1 MVDSETGLI
10 KDSLWKRIKIMQI
23 QSLARFFQFSKCET
37 TWSKECLAGLT
48 TFLTMS
54 YIIFVNAHILN
65 LAGMNF
71 GAVFVATCLVTA
83 LGSFLVGFLANYP
96 IAVAPGMALNVYFS
110 FVIVQE
116 MGYSWEAAL
125 GMTLIAGILFLLVS
139 FTKTLRYFLE
149 VIPSGLH
156 YGLSAGIGIFIIIV
170 GLKNAALVEISPHF
184 TFLVQN
190 IFTEQ
195 SALLFT
201 GLIILL
207 VLEYFKCIGSILISI
222 LLITFASLYFNLTHF
237 HGFFALPPSIE
248 PTWMKLDLHNMFSFD
263 KLSIIFVFFLITLFD
278 ATGTFMGLLKD
289 SSLSKLPKALFAD
302 SFATVVS
309 AGLGT
314 SSTSPF
320 IESAT
325 GIRAGGRTGVTS
337 IVTAILFLLALFIFP
352 LAKTIPSF
360 ATAPAL
366 LYVGFLMASQLRK
379 INFKSFSEAFP
390 SLLTAIII
398 PIRFSIADGIAVGVI
413 SYCVIKLLT
422 GKWKELD
429 KGLIL
434 LALIFIIFL
443 VMQFCVDKYE

>member
-1 MVDSETGLI
+1 
-10 KDSLWKRIKIMQI
+10 MQI
-23 QSLARFFQFSKCET
+23 QSIARFFQFSKFET

-125 GMTLIAGILFLLVS
+125 GMTLIAGLLFLVIS

-149 VIPSGLH
+149 VIPSSLH
-156 YGLSAGIGIFIIIV
+156 HGLSAGIGIFIIII
-170 GLKNAALVEISPHF
+170 GLKNGGLVDISPHIIL
-184 TFLVQN
+184 LVQN
-190 IFTEQ
+190 VFTQQ
-195 SALLFT
+195 SVLLFI

-207 VLEYFKCIGSILISI
+207 ALEYFKCIGSILISI
-222 LLITFASLYFNLTHF
+222 LLITFASLYFNLTQF
-237 HGFFALPPSIE
+237 HGFFALPPSLE
-248 PTWMKLDLHNMFSFD
+248 PTWMKLDLHNIFSLD

-278 ATGTFMGLLKD
+278 ATGTFMGLLQNPSHK
-289 SSLSKLPKALFAD
+289 KLPKALFAD
-302 SFATVVS
+302 SVATVVG
-309 AGLGT
+309 AVIGT

-325 GIRAGGRTGVTS
+325 GMRAGGRTGLTS
-337 IVTAILFLLALFIFP
+337 IVTAVLFLLALFIFP
-352 LAKTIPSF
+352 LAETIPSF

-366 LYVGFLMASQLRK
+366 LYVGFLMASQLAK

-413 SYCVIKLLT
+413 SYCVIKLFT

>member
-1 MVDSETGLI
+1 MKLQ
-10 KDSLWKRIKIMQI
+10 L
-23 QSLARFFQFSKCET
+23 LARFFKFNQFET
-37 TWSKECLAGLT
+37 NWTKECLAGLT

-54 YIIFVNAHILN
+54 YIIFVNAHILS

-83 LGSFLVGFLANYP
+83 LGSILVGLLANYP

-125 GMTLIAGILFLLVS
+125 GMTFIAGLLFLLVS

-149 VIPSGLH
+149 VIPAALH
-156 YGLSAGIGIFIIIV
+156 QGLSAGIGIFIIII
-170 GLKNAALVEISPHF
+170 GLKNANLVDITQHISLL
-184 TFLVQN
+184 TNN
-190 IFTEQ
+190 IISLPT
-195 SALLFT
+195 ALLLI

-207 VLEYFKCIGSILISI
+207 VMEYFKCIGSILLSI
-222 LLITFASLYFNLTHF
+222 FLITAASLYFNLTQF
-237 HGFFALPPSIE
+237 HGFFDLPPPLD
-248 PTWMKLDLHNMFSFD
+248 PTWMKFD
-263 KLSIIFVFFLITLFD
+263 FHHLFTLNKLSIIFVFFLITLFD
-278 ATGTFMGLLKD
+278 ATGTFMGLLQDPSDK
-289 SSLSKLPKALFAD
+289 KMPRALFAD
-302 SFATVVS
+302 SFATITG
-309 AGLGT
+309 AALGT

-337 IVTAILFLLALFIFP
+337 IVTAILFLLSLFIFP

-366 LYVGFLMASQLRK
+366 LYVGFLMASYLRR
-379 INFKSFSEAFP
+379 INFKNFSEAVP

-398 PIRFSIADGIAVGVI
+398 PLRFSIADGIAIGVI
-413 SYCVIKLLT
+413 SYCLIKLII
-422 GKWKELD
+422 GKWTELN

-434 LALIFIIFL
+434 LALIFTFFL
-443 VMQFCVDKYE
+443 VMQGYV